1 MRITVFDTETTGLNH
16 QKHEIIELAFISYL
30 YSDFGDR
37 YVLKKFESKI
47 KPKNIHLAESE
58 ALAVNGYDEKKWENA
73 PEFTEVYETC
83 LKAFEDSDL
92 MLGQNLIF
100 DLRFFNEMC
109 KRNNLRPPNYPPY
122 LDSKAVA
129 DRLVNEGWIQK
140 SSMDYLCEHYKIESN
155 GRAHTALVDCE
166 RTIKVWDKLQQ
177 DIGDEYE
184 IYTLEKPYNRRRK

>member
-1 MRITVFDTETTGLNH
+1 
-16 QKHEIIELAFISYL
+16 
-30 YSDFGDR
+30 
-37 YVLKKFESKI
+37 
-47 KPKNIHLAESE
+47 
-58 ALAVNGYDEKKWENA
+58 
-73 PEFTEVYETC
+73 
-83 LKAFEDSDL
+83 
-92 MLGQNLIF
+92 
-100 DLRFFNEMC
+100 MC
-109 KRNNLRPPNYPPY
+109 KRNNLPTPNYPPY